1 MWHAHN
7 LCQIFFCFG
16 WKSPL
21 LFTITKTEATAEKVF
36 GKGSQNRCVE
46 PKTAVNELSD
56 RSAAPKTAVNEPSD
70 RSAELKTAVN
80 EPSDRSAAPKTAA
93 NEPSDRSAALKT
105 AVNEL
110 SDRSATSKTAVNES
124 SDRSAAPKTAVNE
137 SSDRSD
143 RLKGGSKNSG
153 FKFLPILMF
162 SISADFRLFRCHFV
176 KSHQSHSPLCSFFNL
191 QKHTRQ

>member
-7 LCQIFFCFG
+7 LCQIFFCFVG
-16 WKSPL
+16 KSPL

-46 PKTAVNELSD
+46 PKTAVNE
-56 RSAAPKTAVNEPSD
+56 P
-70 RSAELKTAVN
+70 
-80 EPSDRSAAPKTAA
+80 
-93 NEPSDRSAALKT
+93 
-105 AVNEL
+105 
-110 SDRSATSKTAVNES
+110 

-162 SISADFRLFRCHFV
+162 SISAAFRPFRCHFV

-191 QKHTRQ
+191 QKHTQKKNENQLDIIFRTTLKTVV

>member
-1 MWHAHN
+1 M
-7 LCQIFFCFG
+7 
-16 WKSPL
+16 
-21 LFTITKTEATAEKVF
+21 EKVF
-36 GKGSQNRCVE
+36 GKGS
-46 PKTAVNELSD
+46 PY
-56 RSAAPKTAVNEPSD
+56 RSAAPKTAV
-70 RSAELKTAVN
+70 
-80 EPSDRSAAPKTAA
+80 

-110 SDRSATSKTAVNES
+110 SDRSAELKTAVNEL

-191 QKHTRQ
+191 QKHTQKKNENQLDIIFRTTLKRVVEGLIKC